1 MPLSSKHPKRKDTI
15 KIVSFLFCVCV
26 RRTQHRFAAQLQTS
40 FDRRSTSFRFS
51 GHKRCGLTPNEVAAL
66 SQTLAPP
73 PLLCHNK
80 IQGVDSMKKVN
91 ILQLIAS
98 ICLLVGNVINLLN
111 LCLEIPF
118 AVYVCTGPLFIISVI
133 LYSIVL
139 IKKIKLKKSQLDDY
153 SN

>member
-1 MPLSSKHPKRKDTI
+1 
-15 KIVSFLFCVCV
+15 
-26 RRTQHRFAAQLQTS
+26 
-40 FDRRSTSFRFS
+40 
-51 GHKRCGLTPNEVAAL
+51 
-66 SQTLAPP
+66 
-73 PLLCHNK
+73 
-80 IQGVDSMKKVN
+80 MKKVN

-139 IKKIKLKKSQLDDY
+139 IKKIKLKKSQRDDY